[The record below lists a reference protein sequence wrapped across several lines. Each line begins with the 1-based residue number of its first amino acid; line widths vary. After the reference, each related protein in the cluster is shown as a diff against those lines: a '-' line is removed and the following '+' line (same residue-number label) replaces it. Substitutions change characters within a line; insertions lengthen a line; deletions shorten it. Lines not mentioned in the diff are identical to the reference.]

1 MKHSDGKSVFH
12 NDKTP
17 IQRAWGVTEQSD
29 DYENDGLLN
38 HQISTQLSNPLWEI
52 LDQCVTQPSYS
63 RVEWMEHQT
72 IFGEKVSDPFSR
84 VLLI

>member
-38 HQISTQLSNPLWEI
+38 HQISAK
-52 LDQCVTQPSYS
+52 QCFMGDFEPVCYTALLLESWMNGAPSYL
-63 RVEWMEHQT
+63 W
-72 IFGEKVSDPFSR
+72 GE